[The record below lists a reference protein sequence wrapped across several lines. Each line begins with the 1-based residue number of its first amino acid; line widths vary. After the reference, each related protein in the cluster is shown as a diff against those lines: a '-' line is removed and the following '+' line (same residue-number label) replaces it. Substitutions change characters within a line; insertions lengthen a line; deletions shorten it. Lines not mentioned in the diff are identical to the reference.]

1 MRIKAR
7 VDNNQSAIVKE
18 ARQLGAS
25 VAITSQ
31 LGKGFPDIVIGHQ
44 GKNYLIEIKDGD
56 SSPSA
61 QRLTPDEAH
70 WHAAWRGSVHIIK
83 DPSEIKEL
91 LYGV

>member
-1 MRIKAR
+1 MRIRAR
-7 VDNNQSAIVKE
+7 TDKNQANIVKE
-18 ARQLGAS
+18 ARKLGAS

-44 GKNYLIEIKDGD
+44 GKNYLIEIKDGE
-56 SSPSA
+56 SPSSA

-83 DPSEIKEL
+83 DPSELKGL
-91 LYGV
+91 L